1 MRLIYL
7 DCKLLEVG
15 TFYFHASHNAVA
27 VLARSSSDKPH
38 SKMLKQEV
46 VKCKG
51 LLSHAPVAIC
61 FLYCTTPFYPSICW
75 LHPHAD
81 AWPKPSFAS
90 PLNWALLS
98 YEINMQFGRCS
109 GGGHRELYH
118 PERV

>member
-51 LLSHAPVAIC
+51 LGYLVLPWLFAFFTAPLHFIPQYVGYTHMLTRGLS
-61 FLYCTTPFYPSICW
+61 
-75 LHPHAD
+75 PH
-81 AWPKPSFAS
+81 
-90 PLNWALLS
+90 LRHL
-98 YEINMQFGRCS
+98 
-109 GGGHRELYH
+109 
-118 PERV
+118 

>member
-1 MRLIYL
+1 MQ
-7 DCKLLEVG
+7 G
-15 TFYFHASHNAVA
+15 
-27 VLARSSSDKPH
+27 AR
-38 SKMLKQEV
+38 
-46 VKCKG
+46 
-51 LLSHAPVAIC
+51 LSHAPVAIC

-98 YEINMQFGRCS
+98 CEINVQFGRCS